1 MMRLNMVYLP
11 HLLISLRG
19 TLKPIHFDLREVF
32 WYTDRSVYW
41 KTSLKPIQEKGGFKR
56 GFLGLAHPSL
66 KPCPPLYLIEELRKL
81 RKITGFEQVMS
92 SRPARPANAHF
103 IRGTYATPLPN
114 GAIEA
119 VAASG
124 SGGTRK

>member
-1 MMRLNMVYLP
+1 MRLNMVYLP

-19 TLKPIHFDLREVF
+19 TLEPIHFDLREVF

-66 KPCPPLYLIEELRKL
+66 KPCPPLYFEKEGAPISLQMFPFEIFATFRSTPRHYTELPSAHA
-81 RKITGFEQVMS
+81 VA
-92 SRPARPANAHF
+92 PAR
-103 IRGTYATPLPN
+103 
-114 GAIEA
+114 
-119 VAASG
+119 V
-124 SGGTRK
+124 